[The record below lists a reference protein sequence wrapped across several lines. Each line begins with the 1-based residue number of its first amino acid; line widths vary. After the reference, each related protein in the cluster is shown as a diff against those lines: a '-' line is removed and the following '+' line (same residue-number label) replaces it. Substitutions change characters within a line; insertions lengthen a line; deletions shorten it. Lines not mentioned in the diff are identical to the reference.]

1 MRMTPLEIQN
11 HQFSRR
17 LSGLDPEE
25 VVCFLKIVAD
35 DYESALRE
43 NERLKDSV
51 HQLEKRN
58 DELADGEKVLRETL
72 VSAQAMAEKLRET
85 AVAESEVLLNTAE
98 VRAEKILDASHR
110 RAATLAEEIR
120 ELRGLRQR
128 YATSLRSMIDTHLGL
143 IDRLEQ
149 DEEEPIP
156 HLTGIMRKYR
166 TVEADEP
173 ARVASAEA
181 QDDAADADAPAQAE
195 FASPDDDGPVA
206 TVMAVPKTD
215 SAPAPAG
222 EEPKT
227 STPRRRAAQPIAAP
241 PPA

>member
-25 VVCFLKIVAD
+25 VESFLKIVAD

-85 AVAESEVLLNTAE
+85 AVAESEVLLSTAE

-120 ELRGLRQR
+120 ELRGLRKR
-128 YATSLRSMIDTHLGL
+128 YASSLRSMIDTHLGL

-149 DEEEPIP
+149 DDEEPIP

-166 TVEADEP
+166 
-173 ARVASAEA
+173 
-181 QDDAADADAPAQAE
+181 AADLSDHEIDENEALAPLAAE
-195 FASPDDDGPVA
+195 SVGDDEVVDDEALA
-206 TVMAVPKTD
+206 TVLAVPESD
-215 SAPAPAG
+215 GESAAAT
-222 EEPKT
+222 ET
-227 STPRRRAAQPIAAP
+227 VARRAERKARKASSPGAFVP

>member
-17 LSGLDPEE
+17 LSGFDPEE
-25 VVCFLKIVAD
+25 VDSFLKIVAD
-35 DYESALRE
+35 DYEIALRE

-85 AVAESEVLLNTAE
+85 AVAESDVLLSTAE

-120 ELRGLRQR
+120 ELRGLRTR

-143 IDRLEQ
+143 IDRLEH
-149 DEEEPIP
+149 DDDEPIP

-166 TVEADEP
+166 TVGAE
-173 ARVASAEA
+173 SAEA
-181 QDDAADADAPAQAE
+181 AAEANAPAQAE
-195 FASPDDDGPVA
+195 FATAEDDAPIA
-206 TVMAVPKTD
+206 TVMAIPETD
-215 SAPAPAG
+215 SVPAPKSEAPKAG
-222 EEPKT
+222 K
-227 STPRRRAAQPIAAP
+227 PRRRRPPSAQP